1 MELRTLQSEL
11 EARRNSAQSAEESAS
26 VSRDQYEAGAID
38 YLDVATTQSTSLSE
52 RQTLLSLVATQLVTS
67 VQLQVALGGS
77 CTGGTDHPPE

>member
-52 RQTLLSLVATQLVTS
+52 RQTLLSLGVYAVGDQRPVTS
-67 VQLQVALGGS
+67 RLGRLLYWG
-77 CTGGTDHPPE
+77 H

>member
-52 RQTLLSLVATQLVTS
+52 RQTLLSLGVYAVGDQRPVAS
-67 VQLQVALGGS
+67 RLGRLLYWG
-77 CTGGTDHPPE
+77 H